1 MTKKR
6 YMDTTKLITNIDN
19 LKLTDEGDVLIY
31 CGDEWYIEVS
41 VDLHGKEEQFEQL
54 KPMIVYLAKNL
65 CNIDMIAQKYSA
77 LDDKDDEFVYNYEI
91 AYIDISALD
100 EISVTYYGMRV
111 NTQFDVVFQ
120 CVDNQ
125 FLLKSFGTRK
135 NIPLDWNK
143 E

>member
-1 MTKKR
+1 MIKKR
-6 YMDTTKLITNIDN
+6 YIDTTKLITNIDN
-19 LKLTDEGDVLIY
+19 LTLTDEGDVLIY
-31 CGDEWYIEVS
+31 YGDEWYIEVS

-135 NIPLDWNK
+135 NIPLDWDK

>member
-1 MTKKR
+1 MIKKR
-6 YMDTTKLITNIDN
+6 YIDTMKLITNIDN
-19 LKLTDEGDVLIY
+19 LTLTDEGDVLIY

-41 VDLHGKEEQFEQL
+41 VDLHGKEERFEQL

-111 NTQFDVVFQ
+111 NTQFEVVFQ

-135 NIPLDWNK
+135 NIPLDWDK

>member
-1 MTKKR
+1 MIKKR
-6 YMDTTKLITNIDN
+6 YIDTTKLITNIDN
-19 LKLTDEGDVLIY
+19 LTLTDEGDVLIY
-31 CGDEWYIEVS
+31 YGDEWYIEVS

>member
-1 MTKKR
+1 MIKKR
-6 YMDTTKLITNIDN
+6 YIDTTKLITNIDN
-19 LKLTDEGDVLIY
+19 LTLTDEGDVLIY

-41 VDLHGKEEQFEQL
+41 VDLHGKEERFEQL

-91 AYIDISALD
+91 AYIDIIALD

-135 NIPLDWNK
+135 NIPLDWDK